1 MTFCLF
7 LCCFSFPPPSSP
19 SLHTAICSSVNG
31 RMLCGCDVVWLWSVC
46 TATVVHSAYQP
57 AASPCLDPAGCLPA
71 SLAGWLV
78 GRPIDWL
85 LRNWGGRCTHIDATT
100 VASLSQ
106 TITNYPVAAETQASH
121 QSRIYCSVFN
131 LMPPSSKFSDNTTKW
146 HLSSNNCSLQKTGQ
160 WEWLTRWLMGCVS
173 PPDGSGDILC
183 GAEDG
188 VCIRMWVK
196 SVCRLCVLAHT
207 VEQLH

>member
-1 MTFCLF
+1 MWSGCGLF
-7 LCCFSFPPPSSP
+7 ALPLWFILLT
-19 SLHTAICSSVNG
+19 SLLLHP
-31 RMLCGCDVVWLWSVC
+31 VW
-46 TATVVHSAYQP
+46 TRP
-57 AASPCLDPAGCLPA
+57 AACLPGL
-71 SLAGWLV
+71 LA

-100 VASLSQ
+100 AASLSQ
-106 TITNYPVAAETQASH
+106 TVINYPVAAETQASH

-146 HLSSNNCSLQKTGQ
+146 HLSSNNCSLQKSGQ

-196 SVCRLCVLAHT
+196 SVCRLCALAHT

>member
-1 MTFCLF
+1 MWSGCGLF
-7 LCCFSFPPPSSP
+7 ALPLWFILLTSLLLHPVWTRPAARPPP
-19 SLHTAICSSVNG
+19 
-31 RMLCGCDVVWLWSVC
+31 R
-46 TATVVHSAYQP
+46 
-57 AASPCLDPAGCLPA
+57 
-71 SLAGWLV
+71 LAGWLV
-78 GRPIDWL
+78 VRLTDCCVIEAVDAP
-85 LRNWGGRCTHIDATT
+85 HIDATT

-121 QSRIYCSVFN
+121 QSRIYCFVFN

-146 HLSSNNCSLQKTGQ
+146 HLPSNNCSLQKTGQ

-173 PPDGSGDILC
+173 PPDGSGDVLC

-196 SVCRLCVLAHT
+196 SVCRLCVLART
-207 VEQLH
+207 AEQLH